1 VHGALNFTA
10 NLWRAIG
17 AGGKNQ
23 NHHAGFV
30 DRVDD
35 GAAPVRARNHISR
48 GDPAADMTLLEFRAN
63 GVGYS
68 FVEVG
73 IADENVVS
81 QRAGSLNAI

>member
-1 VHGALNFTA
+1 
-10 NLWRAIG
+10 
-17 AGGKNQ
+17 
-23 NHHAGFV
+23 
-30 DRVDD
+30 
-35 GAAPVRARNHISR
+35 
-48 GDPAADMTLLEFRAN
+48 MTLLEFRAN